1 MKRSI
6 FNLDNSKEFL
16 DKESE
21 EILNS
26 MEISKKEESKS
37 AEIEIKIEQE
47 QVKSKSKPAVKYNV
61 QIKVTK
67 DREIRMINYIV
78 ESESKTQAGK
88 IGRDKLV
95 ENGYDDKNVILCRVT
110 KAKPSDTDQ
119 DVLFDIMKISYE
131 VSFNIKI
138 GLERFRKT
146 FVIKAK
152 DEKEATDTM
161 LTRCKKEF
169 KGYKSITK
177 VEVTEAK
184 EGAMESSKLIESAI
198 VTAKAT
204 EKDEKKNKMKYVDA
218 IRIVLKDIIEDYVKD
233 LPEETKNKKIVAIQ
247 LSSNDKSAKEFIESS
262 KLGEKLYFE
271 SDSTQKAKEFVE
283 GEDFYK
289 STNRELRRKIKW
301 KYSQISFISAFKE
314 YMQKTIEEDVFP
326 KLPEPNKE
334 TEGINEE
341 FKEEI
346 RKIFVPK
353 LTELTDK
360 FIDSIKLE
368 DSNDDDKEIDLSKI
382 EKVEAVDLAEKD
394 PDIEFIEEKGRVV
407 KIKKKTALPL
417 NIASLKEYR
426 CKVIMKNGDESDI
439 ISVEAESKESVSDI
453 LVRAI
458 ANGHLK
464 GCNANDIDLLKIMR
478 ISNKGDKISTWDVV
492 VRSHNLLA

>member
-6 FNLDNSKEFL
+6 FNLNNSKEFL

-21 EILNS
+21 EILNL
-26 MEISKKEESKS
+26 METNRKEEPKS
-37 AEIEIKIEQE
+37 AEIEIKIEPE
-47 QVKSKSKPAVKYNV
+47 QAKLKSKPIVKYNV

-88 IGRDKLV
+88 VGRDKLV
-95 ENGYDDKNVILCRVT
+95 ENGYDDKNVMLCRVT

-119 DVLFDIMKISYE
+119 DVLFDIIKISYE

-152 DEKEATDTM
+152 DEKEATNIM
-161 LTRCKKEF
+161 LARCKKEF

-177 VEVTEAK
+177 VETVEAR

-198 VTAKAT
+198 VTAKTT
-204 EKDEKKNKMKYVDA
+204 EKDKKKMKYVDA
-218 IRIVLKDIIEDYVKD
+218 IRIVLKDIIEDYIKD

-262 KLGEKLYFE
+262 KLGEKLYLE
-271 SDSTQKAKEFVE
+271 SDSTQKAKEFIE

-289 STNRELRRKIKW
+289 NTNRELRRKIKW
-301 KYSQISFISAFKE
+301 KYSQISFTSAFKE
-314 YMQKTIEEDVFP
+314 YMQKTIEKDVFP

-334 TEGINEE
+334 TEEINEE

-360 FIDSIKLE
+360 FIDAIKLE
-368 DSNDDDKEIDLSKI
+368 DNSDNDKEIDLSEI
-382 EKVEAVDLAEKD
+382 EKVEAVDLTDKD

-407 KIKKKTALPL
+407 KIKKKTVLPL

-439 ISVEAESKESVSDI
+439 ILVEAESKESVSDI

-464 GCNANDIDLLKIMR
+464 GCNVNDIDLLKIMR
-478 ISNKGDKISTWDVV
+478 ISDKGNKINTWDVI
-492 VRSHNLLA
+492 VRNHNLLA